1 MSPTISL
8 TGAPARSLRDV
19 IGVRGVHVGRSEPLT
34 AADVQSVVFDQSG
47 RLSRGYNE
55 QQVDAFLDLIA
66 DTIDTLNAR
75 LSEKQADTGRIMG
88 EAQRNA
94 DAIIR
99 RAQGVAEQIEEE
111 ARARAARIIAD
122 ATRRAQMQPPPR
134 GPVPGP
140 PPNEE
145 FAAAAVAVGTRIG
158 AVRDALSAELAN
170 LYRLIGRVQNGQG
183 PGPGPG
189 PGPR

>member
-1 MSPTISL
+1 M
-8 TGAPARSLRDV
+8 
-19 IGVRGVHVGRSEPLT
+19 HVGRSEPLS

-66 DTIDTLNAR
+66 DTIETLTAR

-94 DAIIR
+94 DAVVR
-99 RAQGVAEQIEEE
+99 RAQAVAEQIEDE
-111 ARARAARIIAD
+111 ARARAARIVAD
-122 ATRRAQMQPPPR
+122 ASRRAQMAAPPR
-134 GPVPGP
+134 GPAPAPPQGP

-158 AVRDALSAELAN
+158 GIRDALSAELAN
-170 LYRLIGRVQNGQG
+170 LYRLIGRVQNGGG
-183 PGPGPG
+183 PGPGG
-189 PGPR
+189 RYEG

>member
-1 MSPTISL
+1 MHV
-8 TGAPARSLRDV
+8 ARA
-19 IGVRGVHVGRSEPLT
+19 EPLT

-66 DTIDTLNAR
+66 DTIDILTAR

-94 DAIIR
+94 DAIVR

-111 ARARAARIIAD
+111 ARARAARIVAD
-122 ATRRAQMQPPPR
+122 ASRRAQMQPPTR
-134 GPVPGP
+134 GPMPGPPPGP

-170 LYRLIGRVQNGQG
+170 LYRLIGRVQNGSG

-189 PGPR
+189 GPR